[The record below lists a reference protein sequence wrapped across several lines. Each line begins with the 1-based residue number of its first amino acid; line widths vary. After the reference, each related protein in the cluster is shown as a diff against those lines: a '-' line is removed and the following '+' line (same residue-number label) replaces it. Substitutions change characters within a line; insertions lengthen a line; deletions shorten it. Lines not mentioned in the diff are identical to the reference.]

1 MKDTPDHTSRDHAE
15 FSPSSLKY
23 VAACSGYNGRSGT
36 SAAAEKGTRIHEAL
50 EVRDSSALHDEEE
63 VEIYEETCRMEDNF
77 LASII
82 GDAENKEYHEIQVDV
97 ELDGTNTWGTCDRLT
112 TFGDTAIMGD
122 YKTGISIIDEPEKNW
137 QAKTYTI
144 GAFQKFPDLK
154 KIIFVFY
161 IPVRG
166 EVLHGEFKRD
176 DLPKLIKEVSDVIK
190 AGETIRPQWEDGTP
204 ELEALSPNVN
214 CRFCA
219 YEDKCPALGAI
230 AFEVA
235 KRVSENTLPDV
246 DISDPDNPETLE
258 QLWPIAKIVTNWA
271 TRIRAKAVAMARD
284 GAEFPS
290 LRLRSMGASRKC
302 NNNTQL
308 LDIAAQFNLPQEEVV
323 KLANFPLKKVA
334 EAVGKAA
341 PDGEKG
347 RMAQEFMDAA
357 EAAEIIDTSDTRY
370 TLT

>member
-23 VAACSGYNGRSGT
+23 VAACAGYNGRSGT

-50 EVRDSSALHDEEE
+50 EVRDSSALHNEEE

-97 ELDGTNTWGTCDRLT
+97 ELDGTSTWGTCDRLT

-137 QAKTYTI
+137 QAKTYTV
-144 GAFQKFPDLK
+144 GAFQKFPELE

-166 EVLHGEFKRD
+166 EVLHDEFKRSE
-176 DLPKLIKEVSDVIK
+176 LSSLVEELSGIIK
-190 AGETIRPQWEDGTP
+190 AGEKIRPQWEKGAPD
-204 ELEALSPNVN
+204 LEDLSPNIN
-214 CRFCA
+214 CRFCE

-230 AFEVA
+230 AFDIV
-235 KRVSENTLPDV
+235 KRVSENILPDV

-258 QLWPIAKIVTNWA
+258 QLWPVAKIMSNWA
-271 TRIRAKAVAMARD
+271 TRIKAKAVAVAKD

-302 NNNTQL
+302 NDNTKL
-308 LDIAAQFNLPQEEVV
+308 LDIAAKFELPPEEMV
-323 KLANFPLKKVA
+323 KLANFPLKKIA
-334 EAVGKAA
+334 MAVGKAA
-341 PDGEKG
+341 PQGEKSQ
-347 RMAQEFMDAA
+347 MTQDFMDAV
-357 EAAEIIDTSDTRY
+357 ETAEIIDISDTRY
-370 TLT
+370 TLI